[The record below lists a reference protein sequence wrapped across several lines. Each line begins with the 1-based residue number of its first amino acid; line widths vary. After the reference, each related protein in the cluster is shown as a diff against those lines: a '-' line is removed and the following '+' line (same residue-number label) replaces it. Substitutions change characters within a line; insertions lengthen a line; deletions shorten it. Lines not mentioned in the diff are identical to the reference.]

1 LLKNY
6 FKIAWRSLLKNK
18 SSSFINIGSLSIG
31 IAVSLL
37 ISLWI
42 WDELSF
48 NTYHKNYNRIVEV
61 VQKQKFLGNIKVWD
75 KMPYPLLDEI
85 KNNYR
90 HSFKHVAAALPSDD
104 GYSLAVNEKIISKP
118 GMFIGFEAP
127 AMFTLKML
135 KGSWSAL
142 NDPHSIILSASSAK
156 TLFGEQDPTG
166 KQVQLINNWDPASVI
181 DLKVTGVYE
190 DLPNNTRLHE
200 IEYFLPW
207 DLFVTNN
214 PWIKEKGWDDHRI
227 LIYAE
232 LNKPDEMA
240 VVGSNIKNS
249 ELNIIK
255 KLENMRA
262 ELAAHPEILLNPM
275 NRWHLYS
282 DFKDGVANRGPIQF
296 VWLIGIIGGF
306 VLFLACINFMNL
318 STARSEKRALEVGIR
333 KTIGSMRGQLIWQFF
348 SESYLVVLL
357 AFVCAIIWV
366 SFSLPVY
373 NEMTAKKMVI
383 PLTHPW
389 FWFASLLFILFTG
402 LLAGSYPA
410 LYLSSFQPVKALKG
424 TFKPGRFASIP
435 RKILVVFQFS
445 VSIAL
450 IISTEIV
457 YNQLIY
463 AKNRP
468 VGYTRDGLL
477 MIPMKSSAYEGKY
490 DILRNELKTSG
501 AIVEMAESESAVTD
515 VSSHNGGFTW
525 KGKEPGIDE
534 NFGTLTVTHEYGQTI
549 GWQFLEGRDF
559 SNLYNDSSTFVVNE
573 AAAKYMGLQHPIGE
587 TIRWNSRWNGFDKD
601 FQIIG
606 VIKDMVMQ
614 SPYEQVKPTIFRL
627 GGNANWIYIRINPLI
642 SMSDALSKI
651 EAVFKRIIPSV
662 PFEYTFAD
670 DEFAKK
676 FTSEVRIGRMA
687 GIFSALAIFISC
699 LGLYG
704 MASFVAEQR
713 IREIGVRKVLGAS
726 VFNLWRLISRD
737 FVLLVSLSILIA
749 TPVAYYFMHRWL
761 QNYQYRTTL
770 SIWIFIVAGLG
781 ALIITL
787 CTVSLQAIKAA
798 ITNPIQSLRT
808 Q

>member
-1 LLKNY
+1 
-6 FKIAWRSLLKNK
+6 
-18 SSSFINIGSLSIG
+18 
-31 IAVSLL
+31 
-37 ISLWI
+37 
-42 WDELSF
+42 
-48 NTYHKNYNRIVEV
+48 
-61 VQKQKFLGNIKVWD
+61 
-75 KMPYPLLDEI
+75 
-85 KNNYR
+85 
-90 HSFKHVAAALPSDD
+90 
-104 GYSLAVNEKIISKP
+104 
-118 GMFIGFEAP
+118 
-127 AMFTLKML
+127 
-135 KGSWSAL
+135 
-142 NDPHSIILSASSAK
+142 
-156 TLFGEQDPTG
+156 
-166 KQVQLINNWDPASVI
+166 
-181 DLKVTGVYE
+181 
-190 DLPNNTRLHE
+190 
-200 IEYFLPW
+200 
-207 DLFVTNN
+207 
-214 PWIKEKGWDDHRI
+214 
-227 LIYAE
+227 
-232 LNKPDEMA
+232 
-240 VVGSNIKNS
+240 
-249 ELNIIK
+249 
-255 KLENMRA
+255 
-262 ELAAHPEILLNPM
+262 
-275 NRWHLYS
+275 
-282 DFKDGVANRGPIQF
+282 
-296 VWLIGIIGGF
+296 
-306 VLFLACINFMNL
+306 
-318 STARSEKRALEVGIR
+318 
-333 KTIGSMRGQLIWQFF
+333 
-348 SESYLVVLL
+348 
-357 AFVCAIIWV
+357 
-366 SFSLPVY
+366 
-373 NEMTAKKMVI
+373 
-383 PLTHPW
+383 
-389 FWFASLLFILFTG
+389 
-402 LLAGSYPA
+402 
-410 LYLSSFQPVKALKG
+410 
-424 TFKPGRFASIP
+424 
-435 RKILVVFQFS
+435 
-445 VSIAL
+445 
-450 IISTEIV
+450 
-457 YNQLIY
+457 
-463 AKNRP
+463 
-468 VGYTRDGLL
+468 
-477 MIPMKSSAYEGKY
+477 MKSSAYEGKY

-501 AIVEMAESESAVTD
+501 AIVAMAESESAVTD

-559 SNLYNDSSTFVVNE
+559 SNLYNDSSTFVINE

-651 EAVFKRIIPSV
+651 ETVFKRIIPSV